1 MRTRSL
7 YVEDYDVLL
16 RACTTLSIVLYAY
29 YTCNPISG
37 GQIIHT
43 MVHQAQLR
51 SQLTGTRFSAMQIKP
66 GKPAFYGCQYIVEL
80 CVETQNPSKLSD
92 STDDKLTVSGMHNK
106 AIGFTTLISKITKKR
121 PATHMLKQINNTP
134 EEQQDRLDAIRLQLS
149 EDDYF
154 VDSLQIAD
162 KIIDIELALAGSN

>member
-7 YVEDYDVLL
+7 YVEDYDVPL
-16 RACTTLSIVLYAY
+16 RAFTRLSIVLYTY

-37 GQIIHT
+37 AQIFHA
-43 MVHQAQLR
+43 MDHQAQLH
-51 SQLTGTRFSAMQIKP
+51 SQLTGSRFSAMQIKP
-66 GKPAFYGCQYIVEL
+66 GKPVFHLRQYIVEL

-106 AIGFTTLISKITKKR
+106 AIGLITLISKITNKR

-134 EEQQDRLDAIRLQLS
+134 EEQPDRLDAIRLQLS